1 MAMKAFLRVIRLPNV
16 ITAASN
22 SLAGAFCA
30 GVSLDRLPV
39 LAGLAFVSMA
49 IYAAG
54 ILFNDLFD
62 LEEDRRER
70 PERPLPS
77 GEVRI
82 RTAAIL
88 AIVLIIA
95 GLAIAWCLGF
105 RTGLVATL
113 LVAFVLGYDL
123 GLKRTLAGPWVMG
136 LCRGANFGLGL
147 AVSAYFDVSRL
158 WSVAGYV
165 AYVAGVTYVSR
176 QETYVG
182 RTRGLRTGFILIVVG
197 IFGVLLSIVLDS
209 GFRLVPR
216 NFGTDSGLTILSIFL
231 LFLLLK
237 VLANRLADALADPA
251 PATIGGMVKTGVI
264 SLPLLD
270 FAQTLSIAG
279 IAKAA
284 MIAVLWLAAR
294 VAATRL
300 YST

>member
-1 MAMKAFLRVIRLPNV
+1 MKAFLRIIRLPNV

-30 GVSLDRLPV
+30 GVSLESWPV
-39 LAGLAFVSMA
+39 LAGLAFVSMS

-77 GEVRI
+77 GDVSVRV
-82 RTAAIL
+82 AAIS
-88 AIVLIIA
+88 AIVLITA
-95 GLAIAWCLGF
+95 GLAVAWWLGF
-105 RTGLVATL
+105 RFGLVATV
-113 LVAFVLGYDL
+113 LVAAVLGYDL
-123 GLKRTLAGPWVMG
+123 GMKRTVLGPWVMG
-136 LCRGANFGLGL
+136 ICRGANLGLGL
-147 AVSAYFDVSRL
+147 VVAASDDVSRL
-158 WSVAGYV
+158 WAVAGYV
-165 AYVAGVTYVSR
+165 VYVAGVTFVSR
-176 QETYVG
+176 QETYTG
-182 RTRGLRTGFILIVVG
+182 RTNGLRTGFALIVAGV
-197 IFGVLLSIVLDS
+197 FGVLLSIVLDS
-209 GFRLVPR
+209 GYRLVPR
-216 NFGTDSGLTILSIFL
+216 NFGTESGMTILAIIL

-237 VLANRLADALADPA
+237 VLSKRLSEALADPA

-279 IAKAA
+279 LTKAA
-284 MIAVLWLAAR
+284 IIAALWLVAR
-294 VAATRL
+294 AAATRL